1 MQNGQ
6 WEALTWA
13 AVSCLPC
20 HTVLQACLDGGDP
33 RTRAFFNND
42 RRWLAAAQTCLPVVQ
57 GGLGLGCARMTGDAA
72 YVAGWADYLRFLNT
86 YPDLFPAANAAL
98 DPASLSCS

>member
-1 MQNGQ
+1 M
-6 WEALTWA
+6 
-13 AVSCLPC
+13 
-20 HTVLQACLDGGDP
+20 
-33 RTRAFFNND
+33 
-42 RRWLAAAQTCLPVVQ
+42 VQ

-98 DPASLSCS
+98 DPASLATSSLPAVVPSARPEGVG